1 MLSIILQAILFVCLS
16 GSYGFGTIFIH
27 IPLYRTT
34 SIALFCQM
42 YETRLELGESDQ
54 VGTNTETS
62 ARAGRGT
69 DTGGVHVENREGC
82 ERSQGN
88 HSNLGQLQDLAGE
101 HIGRNGNGQTLQGIL
116 HEASHNIA
124 QINRR
129 LSSLL
134 FGHFI
139 VLFREIIRLIW
150 IFIYCAHYKQM
161 PRETLPTRED
171 DGTTIDY
178 LEEDPEVPTQRY
190 CIISF
195 ISPEKVLEQKAEFYN
210 SKFVE
215 WLEYDWK
222 IKGMEKYNA
231 FLAQKYSLKVE
242 DLFADL
248 AEFTKVHNT
257 DIAKTDIHEQH
268 AVFLLKKEKEIES
281 LFTEKVQFQTN
292 VRGVK
297 VRRIFADL
305 QEAQM
310 YAKVLQRRYPRD
322 NLYVGKVGAWLP
334 WDPSEHMMPEVE
346 YAEKELNELM
356 RKYKENE
363 TNREIFFEEEKTMKM
378 EKQKKE
384 NAERTRK
391 TIEELAAET
400 NASASEAQQIQDSI
414 ERPVHP
420 TEGGVRD
427 L

>member
-1 MLSIILQAILFVCLS
+1 
-16 GSYGFGTIFIH
+16 
-27 IPLYRTT
+27 
-34 SIALFCQM
+34 
-42 YETRLELGESDQ
+42 
-54 VGTNTETS
+54 
-62 ARAGRGT
+62 
-69 DTGGVHVENREGC
+69 
-82 ERSQGN
+82 
-88 HSNLGQLQDLAGE
+88 
-101 HIGRNGNGQTLQGIL
+101 
-116 HEASHNIA
+116 
-124 QINRR
+124 
-129 LSSLL
+129 
-134 FGHFI
+134 
-139 VLFREIIRLIW
+139 
-150 IFIYCAHYKQM
+150 M

-171 DGTTIDY
+171 NGTVIDY

-195 ISPEKVLEQKAEFYN
+195 ISPEKVLEQKTEFYN

-248 AEFTKVHNT
+248 SEFTKVHNA

-268 AVFLLKKEKEIES
+268 EVFMLKKEKELES

-297 VRRIFADL
+297 VRRVFADL

-310 YAKVLQRRYPRD
+310 YSKVLQRRYPRD

-363 TNREIFFEEEKTMKM
+363 TNREIFFEEEKATKI

-391 TIEELAAET
+391 TIHDLAAET
-400 NASASEAQQIQDSI
+400 NAAVSEARQIQDVI
-414 ERPVHP
+414 ETPVHP
-420 TEGGVRD
+420 SEGGVRD

>member
-1 MLSIILQAILFVCLS
+1 MK
-16 GSYGFGTIFIH
+16 
-27 IPLYRTT
+27 P
-34 SIALFCQM
+34 ALDP
-42 YETRLELGESDQ
+42 GESHQ
-54 VGTNTETS
+54 VSANTETGTG
-62 ARAGRGT
+62 AGGRT
-69 DTGGVHVENREGC
+69 NAGGIDVEDREGREGS
-82 ERSQGN
+82 ERN
-88 HSNLGQLQDLAGE
+88 HGNLGHFKDLAGE
-101 HIGRNGNGQTLQGIL
+101 HISRNGDGKTLQRIL
-116 HEASHNIA
+116 YEASEDITHV
-124 QINRR
+124 NRR
-129 LSSLL
+129 RSSLL

-139 VLFREIIRLIW
+139 VVKREIIRLIC

-171 DGTTIDY
+171 NGTIVDY

-242 DLFADL
+242 DLFTDL
-248 AEFTKVHNT
+248 AEFTKVHNA

-268 AVFLLKKEKEIES
+268 EVFMLKNEKELES

-297 VRRIFADL
+297 VRRVFADL

-310 YAKVLQRRYPRD
+310 YSKVLQRRYPRD

-363 TNREIFFEEEKTMKM
+363 TNREIFFEEEKAAKI

-391 TIEELAAET
+391 TIHDLAADT
-400 NASASEAQQIQDSI
+400 NASVSEARQIQDVI
-414 ERPVHP
+414 ETPVHP
-420 TEGGVRD
+420 AEGGVRD

>member
-1 MLSIILQAILFVCLS
+1 
-16 GSYGFGTIFIH
+16 
-27 IPLYRTT
+27 
-34 SIALFCQM
+34 
-42 YETRLELGESDQ
+42 
-54 VGTNTETS
+54 
-62 ARAGRGT
+62 
-69 DTGGVHVENREGC
+69 
-82 ERSQGN
+82 
-88 HSNLGQLQDLAGE
+88 
-101 HIGRNGNGQTLQGIL
+101 
-116 HEASHNIA
+116 
-124 QINRR
+124 
-129 LSSLL
+129 
-134 FGHFI
+134 
-139 VLFREIIRLIW
+139 
-150 IFIYCAHYKQM
+150 M

-248 AEFTKVHNT
+248 AEFTKVHNA

-268 AVFLLKKEKEIES
+268 AVFLLKKEKELES

-363 TNREIFFEEEKTMKM
+363 TNREIFFEEEKATKIQ
-378 EKQKKE
+378 KQKKE
-384 NAERTRK
+384 NADRTRK

-400 NASASEAQQIQDSI
+400 NASASDAQQIQDSI
-414 ERPVHP
+414 ETPVHP